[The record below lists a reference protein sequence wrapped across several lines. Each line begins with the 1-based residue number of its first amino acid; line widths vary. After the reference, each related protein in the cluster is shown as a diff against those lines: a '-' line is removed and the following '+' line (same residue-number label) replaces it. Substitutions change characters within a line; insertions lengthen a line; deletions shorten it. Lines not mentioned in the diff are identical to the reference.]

1 MKLGFCYNVSVA
13 IAVATFSFFFKT
25 LGYHLRSP
33 FFIYIVQVICRGD
46 DMQTLEIKRDVEMP
60 TPRVVFAYPYEDM
73 EVGDSFVVPI
83 EYRAKVYNAN
93 YRAGKRLGY
102 KFQSKANGDV
112 LHVWRV
118 S

>member
-1 MKLGFCYNVSVA
+1 MC
-13 IAVATFSFFFKT
+13 
-25 LGYHLRSP
+25 
-33 FFIYIVQVICRGD
+33 IVQVICRGD